1 MKQKLFTLLTALL
14 FLSSGAWADVT
25 PSLPSGT
32 LTLPTVPSTG
42 WTGDVTPTYYNP
54 DGTSLYV
61 FYSVELYKS
70 SQTWKSNGT
79 TGTSGSVSIAA
90 SSPFP
95 ASSVFTGFNKGAAVK
110 VGDKGPYAYR
120 VTNCVA
126 AYALVASGS
135 DKKRTV
141 QIEVFEVV
149 TGEVAA
155 VATGTDETESSALT
169 TIKVTGLDSSKEYY
183 VRVSQKSGSG
193 SGGSSSGNST
203 FYMVAFEAPSTPQSP
218 TFSPA
223 SGIVEQGGTV
233 SVTSTNAENIYYAWT
248 STESEPATPASW
260 SYVTATAGVGSVPVP
275 GEVTGTYYLYAYG
288 KNSESGTIA
297 HATYTISTPRTA
309 TTLAFVTP
317 TTTVGV
323 DNTVTN
329 TPTLTPAA
337 ANEGAAFTYVSS
349 DTDVATVDENTGE
362 VTGVAVG
369 TARITATYAGDATY
383 SGSTGYYD
391 IEVVQSAVDTK
402 FWTSG
407 ALYSAKGG
415 SGTYSFTGS
424 EFIDNLEI
432 VGSATALTIT
442 SGGNKT
448 IDGNTVGGRVRFN
461 KAGTEGGNYL
471 HFKVKPNTK
480 ITFWGVR
487 AGDTSMENG
496 LALSIGSFGE
506 NEKVYSFEAGDVE
519 SMTYYYTGTSN
530 TDVYAY
536 SKADAGASMMAI
548 KVETVTTEEITP
560 SYDKT
565 TYVTTEKLDFT
576 DVIGLKAYAAT
587 AASASGIT
595 MSPVG
600 AVPASTPLMLI
611 GTASTT
617 YNVPIVASADAP
629 ATNYLR
635 AGTGAENWASI
646 GGANYILYSDG
657 KFHPVTSGT
666 VATTKAYLHLDA
678 APSSHVL
685 DIIFDE
691 AGETTGIA
699 SVGKPQTTTEREVY
713 NLAGQRVAQPTKG
726 LYIVNGKKMVIK

>member
-1 MKQKLFTLLTALL
+1 MKQKLFTLLTLL
-14 FLSSGAWADVT
+14 LVVCSGAWGATITINTKSGTNGTGTWSASSGSVT
-25 PSLPSGT
+25 GSVPLPNDLGNISFSLPASTDNSNSVSSNYVTWKKTNT
-32 LTLPTVPSTG
+32 LTVTMPTGVTASAIQMTFSAQDKGPANSSKNS
-42 WTGDVTPTYYNP
+42 GDVTKNISSTL
-54 DGTSLYV
+54 GT
-61 FYSVELYKS
+61 F
-70 SQTWKSNGT
+70 
-79 TGTSGSVSIAA
+79 A
-90 SSPFP
+90 
-95 ASSVFTGFNKGAAVK
+95 K
-110 VGDKGPYAYR
+110 VGESTTVFSASGTATNSFT
-120 VTNCVA
+120 VTNTM
-126 AYALVASGS
+126 G
-135 DKKRTV
+135 
-141 QIEVFEVV
+141 
-149 TGEVAA
+149 GEFRL
-155 VATGTDETESSALT
+155 TEIVLT
-169 TIKVTGLDSSKEYY
+169 Y
-183 VRVSQKSGSG
+183 
-193 SGGSSSGNST
+193 ST
-203 FYMVAFEAPSTPQSP
+203 TPQSP

-233 SVTSTNAENIYYAWT
+233 SVTSGNATNIYYAWT

-260 SYVTATAGVGSVPVP
+260 SNVTATAGVGSVPVP

-317 TTTVGV
+317 TTMVGV

-349 DTDVATVDENTGE
+349 NTDVATVDENTGE

-415 SGTYSFTGS
+415 SSTYSFTGS
-424 EFIDNLEI
+424 EFIDNIEI
-432 VGSATALTIT
+432 VGSSTALTIT
-442 SGGNKT
+442 SGSNKT
-448 IDGNTVGGRVRFN
+448 IDGKTVGGRVRFN
-461 KAGTEGGNYL
+461 KAGTAGGNYL

-487 AGDTSMENG
+487 ANDSSMENG

-506 NEKVYSFEAGDVE
+506 NEKVYSFEAGEPE
-519 SMTYYYTGTSN
+519 SMTYYYTGASN

-600 AVPASTPLMLI
+600 AVPVSTPLMLI

-691 AGETTGIA
+691 AGETTGIE

-726 LYIVNGKKMVIK
+726 LYIVNGKKVVIK